1 MALIRVNPTRMELT
15 RLKKRLVTARRGH
28 KLLKDKRDD
37 LMKQFLDLVRR
48 NKELREQVE
57 EKIMG
62 VYEGFVVA
70 SAVMSPAM
78 LEEALMLPKEHV
90 QLDVDSKNMMSVNV
104 PIFRFEASNT
114 DDIYSYGFV
123 NTSGELDDS
132 VAALKEVL
140 PLMLELA
147 QMEKSAQLLA
157 EEIEKTRRR
166 VNALEY
172 VKIPQMQESIKY
184 ISMKLDEN
192 ERSNTIRLMKVK
204 DMLLKEAI
212 EEKRE
217 ADARAVEAFGGH
229 LEDPESV

>member
-1 MALIRVNPTRMELT
+1 MAVMQVNPTRMELT
-15 RLKKRLVTARRGH
+15 RLKKRLQTSLRGH

-37 LMKQFLDLVRR
+37 LMKKFLELVRK

-57 EKIMG
+57 QKIMG

-70 SAVMSPAM
+70 SAVMSPNM
-78 LEEALMLPKEHV
+78 LEEALMLPKAQVE
-90 QLDVDSKNMMSVNV
+90 LDMDTVNIMSVSV
-104 PIFRFEASNT
+104 PVFKFSQSAAGE
-114 DDIYSYGFV
+114 DIYSYGFV
-123 NTSGELDDS
+123 STSGELDDS

-172 VKIPQMQESIKY
+172 VQIPSLQETIKS

-192 ERSNTIRLMKVK
+192 ERGNLARLMKIK
-204 DMLLKEAI
+204 DMMVAQS
-212 EEKRE
+212 RQ
-217 ADARAVEAFGGH
+217 AMG
-229 LEDPESV
+229 ES